1 MENADK
7 VITAYSGLTIPQ
19 ATVLGIFLIIIVGV
33 IAWLISSYGLTFK
46 GLTIGGS
53 KKILESSRHDSFLIE
68 DLRIAIEKIDQSLAV
83 DLKLLAKRK
92 KHDLIKSL
100 GTECFFVGFCIGY
113 AFEEILT
120 AYFTRSDFVPSLARG
135 SRQSLVDVITNKLI
149 DAYKDDEFRLKSS
162 PCSVKYPDFSCEEKV
177 IRNLVLDFFEE
188 AAILSIGSLERK
200 IKTYEEHLNSFKD
213 PFFKENACTK
223 KIRETRSLLES
234 IE

>member
-19 ATVLGIFLIIIVGV
+19 AVVLGIFLIVVVGV

-53 KKILESSRHDSFLIE
+53 KKILESSRHDSFVID
-68 DLRIAIEKIDQSLAV
+68 DLRSAIGKIDQSLVV
-83 DLKLLAKRK
+83 DLRFLTKRK
-92 KHDLIKSL
+92 KYDLIESI
-100 GTECFFVGFCIGY
+100 GTECFFVGFCTGY

-120 AYFTRSDFVPSLARG
+120 AYFTRSDFVPSLSRG
-135 SRQSLVDVITNKLI
+135 SRQSLIDVLTNKLN
-149 DAYKDDEFRLKSS
+149 DAYKDDEFRLRSS
-162 PCSVKYPDFSCEEKV
+162 PCTVKYPGFNFEEKI

-188 AAILSIGSLERK
+188 AALLSVGSLEKK
-200 IKTYEEHLNSFKD
+200 IKTYEEYLSSFKD
-213 PFFKENACTK
+213 PFFKEYACAK

>member
-19 ATVLGIFLIIIVGV
+19 AIVLGIFLIATVGV

-53 KKILESSRHDSFLIE
+53 KKILESSRHDSFLME
-68 DLRIAIEKIDQSLAV
+68 DLRVAIEKIDQSLAIE
-83 DLKLLAKRK
+83 LKFLAKRK

-100 GTECFFVGFCIGY
+100 STECFFVGFCTGF
-113 AFEEILT
+113 AFEEILAT
-120 AYFTRSDFVPSLARG
+120 YFTISDFVPSLARG

-162 PCSVKYPDFSCEEKV
+162 PCSVKYPDFSYEEKV

-188 AAILSIGSLERK
+188 AAILSISSLEKK
-200 IKTYEEHLNSFKD
+200 IKTYEEYLNSFKD

-223 KIRETRSLLES
+223 KIKETRSLLES

>member
-19 ATVLGIFLIIIVGV
+19 AIVLGIFLIVIVGV
-33 IAWLISSYGLTFK
+33 IAWLISSYGLAFK

-53 KKILESSRHDSFLIE
+53 KKILESSRHDSFLME
-68 DLRIAIEKIDQSLAV
+68 DLRVAIEKIDQSLAV
-83 DLKLLAKRK
+83 DLKFLAKRK

-100 GTECFFVGFCIGY
+100 STECVFVGFCTGF
-113 AFEEILT
+113 AFEEIL
-120 AYFTRSDFVPSLARG
+120 AFYFTRSDFVPSLARG

-162 PCSVKYPDFSCEEKV
+162 PCSVKYPDFNYEEKI

-188 AAILSIGSLERK
+188 AVILSIGSLEKK

-213 PFFKENACTK
+213 PFFKENACSK
-223 KIRETRSLLES
+223 KKRETRSLLES